1 MSHNKQG
8 IPVGQQAEKAGNN
21 GAAQTVADRADKT
34 AGAHCEGFPPS
45 VDADCRVLVLGSMPS
60 VRSLAA
66 QQYYA
71 HPQNRFW
78 PLMTQLLTG
87 EKQPSAD
94 YAARLQMLRA
104 HHIALWDAIA
114 TCERQGSLD
123 TAIHAEVGN
132 DFTQFLQS
140 YPKIHTILCDGTKA
154 YQCFCRYN
162 KPLLTRPDLN
172 IRQMPSTSPANA
184 RWRLPMLLE
193 TWGEALRQEI
203 SFPSCDNIC

>member
-1 MSHNKQG
+1 MQT
-8 IPVGQQAEKAGNN
+8 
-21 GAAQTVADRADKT
+21 AAADL
-34 AGAHCEGFPPS
+34 CVGFPPS
-45 VDADCRVLVLGSMPS
+45 VDESCRVLILGSMPS

-87 EKQPSAD
+87 QTEPPAD
-94 YAARLQMLRA
+94 YSARLHMLLA

-123 TAIHAEVGN
+123 TAIHAVVGN
-132 DFTQFLQS
+132 DFTQFLAQ
-140 YPKIHTILCDGTKA
+140 YPQIRTILCNGTKS

-162 KPLLTRPDLN
+162 KSLLTRSDLT
-172 IRQMPSTSPANA
+172 IRHMSSTSPANA
-184 RWRLPMLLE
+184 RWRLPMLVE
-193 TWGEALRQEI
+193 AWGEALAGRV
-203 SFPSCDNIC
+203 D

>member
-1 MSHNKQG
+1 MSTILTQSQDFCQG
-8 IPVGQQAEKAGNN
+8 FA
-21 GAAQTVADRADKT
+21 
-34 AGAHCEGFPPS
+34 PS
-45 VDADCRVLVLGSMPS
+45 VDKDCRVLVLGSMPS

-78 PLMTQLLTG
+78 PLMTKLLTG
-87 EKQPSAD
+87 DAVPSPD
-94 YAARLQMLRA
+94 YQARLQMLLL

-123 TAIHAEVGN
+123 TAIHAVVGN
-132 DFTQFLQS
+132 DFVQFLGQ
-140 YPKIHTILCDGTKA
+140 YPHIKTILCNGTKS

-162 KPLLTRPDLN
+162 KALLERPDLT
-172 IRQMPSTSPANA
+172 IKQMPSTSPANA

-193 TWGEALRQEI
+193 AWGEALRQALV
-203 SFPSCDNIC
+203 